1 MTQIHL
7 HTYLLTYSF
16 PCTDLSVAG
25 KQAGMSKGSGTR
37 SGLLWEVERILT
49 EIRDSNGELPLNGE
63 VLQQIDSAPDSFFVE
78 RLHWDAE
85 KEDYIA
91 RLKEL
96 FINYGAT
103 EDNTSS
109 LNSIMLAM
117 QNWYRSLPRYSRELN
132 LSLHGNDTLGASKR
146 FMNVLRN
153 QNNPRDILFKH
164 FPQIFC
170 TLRKVSN

>member
-1 MTQIHL
+1 MI
-7 HTYLLTYSF
+7 S
-16 PCTDLSVAG
+16 
-25 KQAGMSKGSGTR
+25 
-37 SGLLWEVERILT
+37 
-49 EIRDSNGELPLNGE
+49 DSNGELPLNGE

-91 RLKEL
+91 RLGEL
-96 FINYGAT
+96 FIDYRAT
-103 EDNTSS
+103 EENTSS

-164 FPQIFC
+164 FPQIFGTNDYTHC
-170 TLRKVSN
+170 TMLFTTTSIGGMRL

>member
-1 MTQIHL
+1 M
-7 HTYLLTYSF
+7 
-16 PCTDLSVAG
+16 
-25 KQAGMSKGSGTR
+25 
-37 SGLLWEVERILT
+37 
-49 EIRDSNGELPLNGE
+49 
-63 VLQQIDSAPDSFFVE
+63 E

-103 EDNTSS
+103 EENTSS

-164 FPQIFC
+164 FPQIFG
-170 TLRKVSN
+170 TNDYTHLYNAIYDNKHWRDEALADLYKALDAELRNIFSGDSRASLISLLKNWQENLDSSVWEQVFADNTGEFCSC